1 MGLEMSNQNQC
12 ITRVDASQFAPQHN
26 TFFHVLIADGIFRLS
41 GVGKTCFRTRRSQTE
56 RNCNARFDW
65 HTKAPHT
72 SWIFWEGKNHP
83 DVWRKRRPRH
93 RRWERW
99 RNQGGEGTGVWAIT
113 PKPQCLAIN
122 RRRDDRSTQPDPQTH
137 PDLMQSSKHRT
148 TNICGRHVTIVV
160 SCLSNPGS
168 AFVFCLFFYFI

>member
-1 MGLEMSNQNQC
+1 MRLNSPRNIIPFSMFWLPMVFFDC
-12 ITRVDASQFAPQHN
+12 RVLAKHVFGPVEVKPNATATP
-26 TFFHVLIADGIFRLS
+26 VLIDTQKRHTHREFSEKEKITQTSDENGGPGIAGES
-41 GVGKTCFRTRRSQTE
+41 VGETR
-56 RNCNARFDW
+56 
-65 HTKAPHT
+65 
-72 SWIFWEGKNHP
+72 
-83 DVWRKRRPRH
+83 
-93 RRWERW
+93 
-99 RNQGGEGTGVWAIT
+99 GGEGTGVWAIT